1 MSALATVLAIAL
13 TAAAPCGLPA
23 LREGPRPFVTGE
35 VLSFDFDVMGVVKAG
50 TLTSTVEPAISLG
63 TLVPLR
69 ARVRNSSVF
78 AKVRRVKGFA
88 LSWVHADD
96 LRPQRY
102 RDETDEDG
110 VRKTSDTRFDVAGP
124 LTMSY
129 AFGNRKGTNTLE
141 RKGEVMDLLSLIYY
155 LRAATLVPGQEICT
169 DLAANRRFWRFRGSV
184 APGTERV
191 HTATGTFDAVRID
204 AVLTRTD
211 GSAAKRPVH
220 FWYST
225 DARRLPLAA
234 VSEVN
239 LGPVRVMLVRAS
251 SPTAPTPPVP
261 SD

>member
-1 MSALATVLAIAL
+1 MTALAAVLALAL
-13 TAAAPCGLPA
+13 AAPAPCGLPP
-23 LREGPRPFVTGE
+23 LRPGPRPFATGE
-35 VLSFDFDVMGVVKAG
+35 VLSFDFDVMGIVKAG
-50 TLTSTVEPAISLG
+50 TLTSTVEPAISRG

-69 ARVRNSSVF
+69 ARVRNTSVF

-110 VRKTSDTRFDVAGP
+110 VRKTSDTRFDVEGP

-129 AFGNRKGTNTLE
+129 AFGDRKGTNTLE
-141 RKGEVMDLLSLIYY
+141 PQHDVMDLLSFVYY
-155 LRAATLVPGQEICT
+155 LRAAALAPGQEICV
-169 DLAANRRFWRFRGSV
+169 DLAANRRFWRFRGTV
-184 APGTERV
+184 AAASERV
-191 HTATGTFDAVRID
+191 QTAAGGFDAVRID

-211 GSAAKRPVH
+211 GNPGQRPVH
-220 FWYST
+220 LWYSK

-234 VSEVN
+234 VSEVD
-239 LGPVRVMLVRAS
+239 LGPVRVMLTRAS
-251 SPTAPTPPVP
+251 SPAAG